1 MLILRTMAV
10 VVGMLL
16 ASSAWASMRC
26 ADGILSTAEDI
37 QSVLS
42 KCGEPDSRAREP
54 AEVDGYGALVPNAVP
69 VERWVYGPQNGMY
82 YHLRFV
88 DGRLAEV
95 RSRRSPQ

>member
-1 MLILRTMAV
+1 MLILRTMTV

-26 ADGILSTAEDI
+26 ADGI

-54 AEVDGYGALVPNAVP
+54 AEVDGSGALVPNAVP

-88 DGRLAEV
+88 DGRLAQV